1 MAFGSTNNL
10 NIIDLRKKL
19 NNEDIHINIKT
30 QDIFYDYKNKKN
42 DISRTEEA
50 IIVITTQKME
60 KD

>member
-42 DISRTEEA
+42 DISRREEA

>member
-30 QDIFYDYKNKKN
+30 QDIFYDYKNKKKY
-42 DISRTEEA
+42 ISRREEA

>member
-42 DISRTEEA
+42 DIIRREEA

>member
-30 QDIFYDYKNKKN
+30 QVIFYDYKNKKN
-42 DISRTEEA
+42 DISRREEA

>member
-42 DISRTEEA
+42 DISRREEA
-50 IIVITTQKME
+50 IIVITTQKTE